1 MRWASTLR
9 EAALDVQSGTTK
21 ATMLGCVLFA
31 VVLVLGLAEIGT
43 MSQLLTAADV
53 YRRAGGATL
62 VYIAPQQI
70 DGPACDRLTTIP
82 GIDAAGAMRPSTEN
96 ERLLALPSS
105 SVPTFE
111 ASPGFSGFVAL
122 DAPRPH
128 RGVLVSAALAEALE
142 LDASDKLP
150 LMSGTVEV
158 GAVFTSA
165 EDGRRPGLGYALI
178 APTAAIGP
186 FDECWID
193 TWPQSQSSTDALRT
207 VLLPG
212 AGATDASP
220 PRLAQL
226 NSTLGA
232 HFDGAARYAERLSRF
247 APLVG
252 IVIAAAIGFVA
263 TRTRRIELASARHAG
278 VPVGSQVLQL
288 VCETLCWAVGA
299 AVMAVSAILLLLE
312 IAPQE
317 GLGVVAGIAIRPAVV
332 AVPAVLCGVIGGVA
346 LTKEEQLFRYFKER

>member
-111 ASPGFSGFVAL
+111 ASPGFSGSL
-122 DAPRPH
+122 R
-128 RGVLVSAALAEALE
+128 SI
-142 LDASDKLP
+142 
-150 LMSGTVEV
+150 
-158 GAVFTSA
+158 
-165 EDGRRPGLGYALI
+165 RR
-178 APTAAIGP
+178 APTVACSSRP
-186 FDECWID
+186 R
-193 TWPQSQSSTDALRT
+193 SQRPSNSMPVTSSR
-207 VLLPG
+207 
-212 AGATDASP
+212 
-220 PRLAQL
+220 
-226 NSTLGA
+226 
-232 HFDGAARYAERLSRF
+232 
-247 APLVG
+247 
-252 IVIAAAIGFVA
+252 
-263 TRTRRIELASARHAG
+263 
-278 VPVGSQVLQL
+278 
-288 VCETLCWAVGA
+288 
-299 AVMAVSAILLLLE
+299 
-312 IAPQE
+312 
-317 GLGVVAGIAIRPAVV
+317 
-332 AVPAVLCGVIGGVA
+332 
-346 LTKEEQLFRYFKER
+346 